1 MASPLQN
8 LNVSN
13 GGNLE
18 KITEMNFT
26 NQNNK
31 QNESEENCF
40 TKVKTGYANQG
51 DYYTN
56 IDGVEIVKCCSD
68 CESASIHDI
77 YTREVIEEEWRPEA
91 NCGYY
96 YYTPRIN
103 SAGVAS
109 FKNGSMAL
117 GIILKTLR

>member
-1 MASPLQN
+1 MK
-8 LNVSN
+8 VK
-13 GGNLE
+13 
-18 KITEMNFT
+18 KIV
-26 NQNNK
+26 
-31 QNESEENCF
+31 F

-56 IDGVEIVKCCSD
+56 IDGVEIVKWCLD
-68 CESASIHDI
+68 CGSASIHDI

-109 FKNGSMAL
+109 FQEWVDGVGNNIEDASLIFPTAKLAMAKAQEW
-117 GIILKTLR
+117 INAEIAK